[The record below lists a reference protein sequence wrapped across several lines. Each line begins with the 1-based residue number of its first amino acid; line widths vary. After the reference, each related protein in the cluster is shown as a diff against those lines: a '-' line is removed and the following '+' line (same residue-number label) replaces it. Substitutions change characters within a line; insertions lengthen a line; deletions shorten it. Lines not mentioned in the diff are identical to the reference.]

1 MDRIAH
7 IHLEGPL
14 INAAKALMPEKPV
27 SLGWNPQL
35 KEERWAFV
43 FKEVPSV
50 RVLNA
55 AEKTGFVFES
65 KKDFSVISLPGVKEN
80 EVKVAT
86 VRFDALAEEYKGVT
100 KKTASVITRF
110 INEDAPVVRKIATKS
125 RRKIISTADF
135 IRRVGMSL
143 LYIKE

>member
-1 MDRIAH
+1 MDKIAH

-35 KEERWAFV
+35 SEQRWAFI
-43 FKEVPSV
+43 FNGVPSV

-55 AEKTGFVFES
+55 AEKTGFAFEF
-65 KKDFSVISLPGVKEN
+65 KKDFSVISLPEVKEN
-80 EVKVAT
+80 EVKQAT
-86 VRFDALAEEYKGVT
+86 VRFDAFAKEYKGVT
-100 KKTASVITRF
+100 RKTASVIARF
-110 INEDAPVVRKIATKS
+110 INEDAPVVRKIATKN
-125 RRKIISTADF
+125 RRKIKSTADF

>member
-1 MDRIAH
+1 MDRIAY

-35 KEERWAFV
+35 PEQRWAFI
-43 FKEVPSV
+43 FKVVPSV

-55 AEKTGFVFES
+55 AEKTGFAFQS
-65 KKDFSVISLPGVKEN
+65 KKDFSVISLPGVKEYD
-80 EVKVAT
+80 VKEAT
-86 VRFDALAEEYKGVT
+86 IRFDALAEEYKGVT
-100 KKTASVITRF
+100 KKTASVIARF
-110 INEDAPVVRKIATKS
+110 INEDAPVVRKIATRNKK
-125 RRKIISTADF
+125 RTIKTADA

-143 LYIKE
+143 LYIRE